1 MTGTDQ
7 LEGRI
12 CQQLQAGPPVDY
24 DGEVADA
31 WMAARL
37 VVLLTEEVPALVL
50 TAIRA
55 SAGEGEAPADHEAR
69 VAVVATKLKEKAA
82 IRADLIRRDSNQ
94 PWDFDLEARGILQ
107 ALSLGEAPAEPWG
120 EGPLGVTGDIPEH
133 RPGEAPAGLTRLHME
148 ALVSNTAAFKS
159 WAEYKVTLHEALDV
173 LRSALLGGEG

>member
-120 EGPLGVTGDIPEH
+120 EGPLGVTGDIPED
-133 RPGEAPAGLTRLHME
+133 RPSGGEAPAGLTPEDIAIVLYWGQWQSDPASTAVRNKLR
-148 ALVSNTAAFKS
+148 ALAAFS
-159 WAEYKVTLHEALDV
+159 ERT
-173 LRSALLGGEG
+173 G